1 MGSRTRGPGL
11 VPARP
16 DLGPGPGPD
25 RGLVQGLDG
34 PQDPVHDRAVAL
46 IPEGKRA
53 EASQSLHQ
61 NQTLLPG
68 VVKKIRK
75 R

>member
-25 RGLVQGLDG
+25 RGLDG

-46 IPEGKRA
+46 IPEGKGA